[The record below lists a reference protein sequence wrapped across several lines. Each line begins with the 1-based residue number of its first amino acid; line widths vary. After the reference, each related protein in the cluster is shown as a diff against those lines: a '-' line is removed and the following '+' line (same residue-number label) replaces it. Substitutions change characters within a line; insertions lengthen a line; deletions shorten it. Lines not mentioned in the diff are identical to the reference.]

1 MFSAR
6 ITSRLPSS
14 FHALRRGLSSA
25 APTITPHYLLF
36 YTYVEDVLEKR
47 GPHRAGHLELVSKMK
62 ADGEL
67 LMGGAFNDPVDGAAV
82 IFTTKEAAEDFVS
95 NDPYVANGVVT
106 SHGIREWSV
115 VGV

>member
-1 MFSAR
+1 
-6 ITSRLPSS
+6 
-14 FHALRRGLSSA
+14 
-25 APTITPHYLLF
+25 
-36 YTYVEDVLEKR
+36 
-47 GPHRAGHLELVSKMK
+47 
-62 ADGEL
+62 
-67 LMGGAFNDPVDGAAV
+67 MGGAFNDPVDGAAV